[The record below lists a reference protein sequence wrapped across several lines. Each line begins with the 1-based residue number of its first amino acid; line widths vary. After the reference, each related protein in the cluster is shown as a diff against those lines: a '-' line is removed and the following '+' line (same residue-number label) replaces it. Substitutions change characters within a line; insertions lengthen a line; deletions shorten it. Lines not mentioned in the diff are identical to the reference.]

1 MFEQA
6 RSLTFLRSLARC
18 LHLGASEDDFAQI
31 IANDLKDENGN
42 YYNKRLH
49 EEIIKRSTFVDSRR
63 NNGKLGGRPS
73 KPLGKPSGKPKE
85 NRKANLSEN
94 ENENENV
101 NEDEVAKYFEE
112 KGYSKEAAKKF
123 YDYYSV
129 GGWKDSKGNK
139 VKNWK
144 QKAQAVW
151 FKEVNKI
158 QVVKKSPFVH

>member
-1 MFEQA
+1 MAKDPAFLFYSSDFLTGIT
-6 RSLTFLRSLARC
+6 SLTMEERGQYITMLCLQHQLGNLPEKTIRLSLGNVSVDV
-18 LHLGASEDDFAQI
+18 LSKFE
-31 IANDLKDENGN
+31 KDENGN

-101 NEDEVAKYFEE
+101 NEDINVNSNSIAIYKKE
-112 KGYSKEAAKKF
+112 KEKKQ
-123 YDYYSV
+123 
-129 GGWKDSKGNK
+129 K
-139 VKNWK
+139 VKS
-144 QKAQAVW
+144 
-151 FKEVNKI
+151 E
-158 QVVKKSPFVH
+158 